1 MHLRY
6 LLATLIFAMAIA
18 VNAPESSLES
28 IGVDRSILLFALVA
42 TIATGLYAFKDLGFV
57 CLMLLLIVGANLP
70 AEIAGHFGIDTRLLL
85 GTLIVMVL
93 LVTGRRIV
101 WFLRGHR

>member
-6 LLATLIFAMAIA
+6 LLATLIFAMALA
-18 VNAPESSLES
+18 VNAPASTLASL
-28 IGVDRSILLFALVA
+28 GVDRGILMGALVA
-42 TIATGLYAFKDLGFV
+42 TIVTGLYAFKDLGFV

-70 AEIAGHFGIDTRLLL
+70 AEIAGHLGIDTSLLL

-93 LVTGRRIV
+93 LVTGRRV
-101 WFLRGHR
+101 LWFLRGHR